1 MIFRDVAKNKT
12 KTALIITLFVIFI
25 SLIVYFVSLI
35 FVEDVFLA
43 VAIGVIFSMGSAVIS
58 YYNCDKMVLSIN
70 GARPATRDEFLQLN
84 VSLEGLCLAA
94 GLPLPKLY
102 VIDSPALNA
111 FATGRNPEHAV
122 VCVTTGL
129 LNKLDKYEMEGVLAH
144 ELSHIKN
151 YDILLQTIA
160 IIMVGF
166 VTIIAD
172 IVSHSIFW
180 HNNDSDSKANA
191 VMVIIGMLFIILSPI
206 FANLLKLAVSRNRE
220 YLADASAVEITRN
233 KEGLISALSKLE
245 EDTESVKTA
254 NAAAESLYIVN
265 PLKSKKKEKDS
276 LFSTH
281 PSTANRI
288 ERLRNIS

>member
-1 MIFRDVAKNKT
+1 MILKDVSRNKT
-12 KTALIITLFVIFI
+12 KTVFIITLFVIFV

-35 FVEDVFLA
+35 FVKDAFVA
-43 VAIGVIFSMGSAVIS
+43 VGIGLVVAMVSALIS
-58 YYNCDKMVLSIN
+58 YYECDKMVLSIN
-70 GARPATRDEFLQLN
+70 GARPATREEFLQLN
-84 VSLEGLCLAA
+84 VSLESLCIAA

-111 FATGRNPEHAV
+111 FATGRNPENAV

-129 LNKLDKYEMEGVLAH
+129 LNKLNKYEMEGVLAH

-151 YDILLQTIA
+151 YDILLSTVA

-166 VTIIAD
+166 VSIIAD
-172 IVSHSIFW
+172 IVTRSMFYS
-180 HNNDSDSKANA
+180 NRDNDSKAGA
-191 VMVIIGMLFIILSPI
+191 VMALIGLVFIILSPI

-220 YLADASAVEITRN
+220 YLADATAVQITRN
-233 KEGLISALSKLE
+233 KEGLINALTKLE
-245 EDTESVKTA
+245 EDTEELKTA

-265 PLKSKKKEKDS
+265 PLKGKREKDS

-281 PSTANRI
+281 PNTQNRI

>member
-1 MIFRDVAKNKT
+1 MIFKDVAKNKT
-12 KTALIITLFVIFI
+12 KTAFIITLFVIFI

-43 VAIGVIFSMGSAVIS
+43 VAIGIIFSMGSAIVS

-70 GARPATRDEFLQLN
+70 GARPATREEFLQLN

-166 VTIIAD
+166 VSIIAD
-172 IVSHSIFW
+172 IVAHSIYW
-180 HNNDSDSKANA
+180 RNSDSDNKANA
-191 VMVIIGMLFIILSPI
+191 VLVIIGMIFIILSPI

-245 EDTESVKTA
+245 ADTQSVQTA
-254 NAAAESLYIVN
+254 NKAAESLYIVN
-265 PLKSKKKEKDS
+265 PLKGKKEKDS

-281 PSTANRI
+281 PTTANRI
-288 ERLRNIS
+288 EKLRNIS

>member
-1 MIFRDVAKNKT
+1 MIFQDVAKNKT

-43 VAIGVIFSMGSAVIS
+43 VAIGIIFSMGSAIVS

-70 GARPATRDEFLQLN
+70 GARPATREEFLQLN

-166 VTIIAD
+166 VSIIAD
-172 IVSHSIFW
+172 IVSHSIFLR
-180 HNNDSDSKANA
+180 NNDSDSKANA
-191 VMVIIGMLFIILSPI
+191 ILVVIGLFFIILSPI

-233 KEGLISALSKLE
+233 KEGLISALSKLQA
-245 EDTESVKTA
+245 DTESVKTA

-265 PLKSKKKEKDS
+265 PLKGKKEKDS

-281 PSTANRI
+281 PTTANRI
-288 ERLRNIS
+288 EKLRNIS